1 MAKTNS
7 TVQPRQIVSVAVALP
22 IHDIFSY
29 SIPGHLATQARP
41 GMRVLVP
48 LGRRTVT
55 GYLIGPAQSSDPFE
69 IKQILD
75 LLDEKPLFPA
85 SMIPFFKWVAT
96 YYLHPLGQVINTA
109 LPAGLNIFD
118 IAVITLGG
126 AGRQAMA
133 SSDIAPLNRHILSAL
148 VEGPLDIKQLRKAV
162 DQPITWALI
171 HQMRRRGWIDMD
183 RRINV
188 RQIRRKTVRMV
199 TLTETASAPRRLSRQ
214 RQAICS
220 MLKTQ
225 GDLSVQSLK
234 ASIPTAPALVR
245 AMQKAGQ
252 VAVYDRPMYRDPF
265 GDPIESDTPPPLTVE
280 QDQALNKMVPLLG
293 QGFKTILLAGVTGSG
308 KTEVYLQMT
317 RIALN
322 KGLRVLVLVPE
333 IALISQTER
342 RFRARFKETVAVLHS
357 GLSRGERFDQ
367 WLRIVSGEATIA
379 IGARSC
385 IFAPLRRIGL
395 IIVDE
400 EHDTSYKQAHGLR
413 YNARDLA
420 IVRARH
426 HKALAILGSATPS
439 VQSWYNVTIGKY
451 EAAMLNRRVNRQPLP
466 VIQTVDLSHSRD
478 VRGIRRYITPQLE
491 DDIQKTL
498 DDGNQALLFLNRR
511 GFAAFPICAHCGQ
524 ALRCKNCD
532 ISLTLHKRSNA
543 FRCHYCGFSK
553 AAASTCLA
561 CGSDK
566 IKLLGVGTE
575 KVQEAMSQLFP
586 QARVARMDRDTMT
599 RKGAMVSLLKDLK
612 HRRID
617 ILVGTQMVAKGHDF
631 PGITLVGVICAD
643 LTLNFPDF
651 RAGERTFQL
660 LAQVAGRAGR
670 GDQPGKVVLQTFNP
684 EHFSI
689 IAAKNQDFQTFFNQE
704 IGFRKALGYPPFT
717 RMICIRISGKN
728 SRHTAEYAQAIGER
742 CREMLAK
749 KRSFYGKMTVMGPIE
764 APLSRIANQHR
775 WQILTLSS
783 NAAGMHRFIRELIL
797 GDRGL
802 PATRQ
807 VRVSVDVDPFFLM

>member
-1 MAKTNS
+1 
-7 TVQPRQIVSVAVALP
+7 
-22 IHDIFSY
+22 
-29 SIPGHLATQARP
+29 
-41 GMRVLVP
+41 MRVLVP

-85 SMIPFFKWVAT
+85 SMIPFFKWVAA

-133 SSDIAPLNRHILSAL
+133 SSDIAPLNRCILSAL
-148 VEGPLDIKQLRKAV
+148 VEGPLGIKQLRKAV

-234 ASIPTAPALVR
+234 ASLPTAPALVR

-265 GDPIESDTPPPLTVE
+265 GDPIESDTTPPLTVE

-385 IFAPLRRIGL
+385 IF
-395 IIVDE
+395 D
-400 EHDTSYKQAHGLR
+400 
-413 YNARDLA
+413 
-420 IVRARH
+420 
-426 HKALAILGSATPS
+426 
-439 VQSWYNVTIGKY
+439 
-451 EAAMLNRRVNRQPLP
+451 
-466 VIQTVDLSHSRD
+466 
-478 VRGIRRYITPQLE
+478 
-491 DDIQKTL
+491 
-498 DDGNQALLFLNRR
+498 
-511 GFAAFPICAHCGQ
+511 
-524 ALRCKNCD
+524 
-532 ISLTLHKRSNA
+532 
-543 FRCHYCGFSK
+543 
-553 AAASTCLA
+553 
-561 CGSDK
+561 SD
-566 IKLLGVGTE
+566 
-575 KVQEAMSQLFP
+575 S
-586 QARVARMDRDTMT
+586 
-599 RKGAMVSLLKDLK
+599 
-612 HRRID
+612 
-617 ILVGTQMVAKGHDF
+617 
-631 PGITLVGVICAD
+631 
-643 LTLNFPDF
+643 
-651 RAGERTFQL
+651 
-660 LAQVAGRAGR
+660 
-670 GDQPGKVVLQTFNP
+670 
-684 EHFSI
+684 
-689 IAAKNQDFQTFFNQE
+689 
-704 IGFRKALGYPPFT
+704 
-717 RMICIRISGKN
+717 
-728 SRHTAEYAQAIGER
+728 
-742 CREMLAK
+742 
-749 KRSFYGKMTVMGPIE
+749 
-764 APLSRIANQHR
+764 
-775 WQILTLSS
+775 
-783 NAAGMHRFIRELIL
+783 
-797 GDRGL
+797 
-802 PATRQ
+802 
-807 VRVSVDVDPFFLM
+807 